1 VTDQNIKTV
10 LGEDGVLLAT
20 VDMPGRS
27 MNVFSFELMDS
38 IDWLIDL
45 AQGDDRIKAV
55 VINSAKSAFIAG
67 ADLVMVRMFTERAKT
82 DSHAGL
88 VELCGRLGRIFRRLE
103 KSPKPFVAAVDGLA
117 LGGGLELCLAC
128 HGRVASDRKG
138 VLLGLPE
145 IKLGLLPGAGG
156 TQRLPRVVGARL
168 GLEMLLIGNPIKAD
182 AALECGLVD
191 AVVPAAS
198 LLDAARQKALA
209 LGTVIKPWD
218 REDAGCHSGELKLD
232 EYGAHGRVADALELS
247 DDQIAHYP
255 AYRAIMDCVIEGWT
269 RPMDFGLDN
278 EMDIFVRLIQDPV
291 AGNMIRSLFIDR
303 QRSLK
308 ALKGASGDE
317 NTRIGVDGADREALA
332 GVLSAARVVLTAA
345 DASSRDD
352 VLLVSEAAKAS
363 TAATVVTTLGG
374 ALPAGSGLG
383 GACHAGIWVG
393 PMTEHGR
400 AIEVVSDGDEA
411 GRGAALRLASG
422 LRAGAVLMTE
432 GTGSLL
438 AALSDVSAAATAAGR
453 DADDRILS
461 VALAAARM
469 WLDGQVPDIALFDS
483 ACAVGGVV
491 PSYTGGPFS
500 YLRQHGEAALAPRAA
515 VLGLDWPAALA
526 PLFGEVARVD

>member
-1 VTDQNIKTV
+1 MTDQNIKTS

-20 VDMPGRS
+20 IDMPGRS

-38 IDWLIDL
+38 IDRLIDV
-45 AQGDDRIKAV
+45 ANGNDEVKAV

-82 DSHAGL
+82 DSHADL
-88 VELCGRLGRIFRRLE
+88 VKLCGRLGRIFRRLE

-128 HGRVASDRKG
+128 HARIASDRKG

-168 GLEMLLIGNPIKAD
+168 GLDMLLVGNPIKAD

-191 AVVPAAS
+191 AVVPAS
-198 LLDAARQKALA
+198 ELLQAARAKALA
-209 LGTVIKPWD
+209 LGRVVKAWD
-218 REDAGCHSGELKLD
+218 RPEARFHSGELRLN
-232 EYGAHGRVADALELS
+232 EQGAHARVADTLNLS
-247 DDQIAHYP
+247 AEQISHYP
-255 AYRAIMDCVIEGWT
+255 AYRAIMDCVIEGWN
-269 RPMDFGLDN
+269 RPMNLGLDN

-308 ALKGASGDE
+308 ALKGACGDE
-317 NTRIGVDGADREALA
+317 NTKVAVDGADRDGLAALLRSVRA
-332 GVLSAARVVLTAA
+332 PLAELDGVAQGDVVLVTG
-345 DASSRDD
+345 S
-352 VLLVSEAAKAS
+352 VSAPR
-363 TAATVVTTLGG
+363 AATTVMTLGG
-374 ALPAGSGLG
+374 ELPAGTLD
-383 GACHAGIWVG
+383 GACHAGVWVG

-400 AIEVVSDGDEA
+400 AVEVVSDGDAA
-411 GRGAALRLASG
+411 GRAAALRVATW

-432 GTGSLL
+432 GKASLI
-438 AALSDVSAAATAAGR
+438 AQLSDVGRAAMSAGR
-453 DADDRILS
+453 DGDDGMLT
-461 VALAAARM
+461 VALAAVQM
-469 WLDGQVPDIALFDS
+469 WQAGQVPDCALFDS
-483 ACAVGGVV
+483 ACAVAGVL

-500 YLRQHGEAALAPRAA
+500 YLRQLGERIVKEHAAKLGHSGAG
-515 VLGLDWPAALA
+515 GLDAFFA
-526 PLFGEVARVD
+526 EVTRGH